1 MKKQDEIPTT
11 NPSEIEALI
20 KRVEGSPLSKG
31 DRDLI
36 TRLLKTMMVLLRII
50 ESKNASISRLKKML
64 FGPRGDKQEQPQR
77 NQTDTASEQEQFTA
91 DQSDAAKQS
100 LEEPANK
107 EERKERKGHGR
118 LAASKYTGAKTV
130 RCIDPLLQAGS
141 QCPHPTCGGRLYD
154 PAEIQK
160 FVRFESRPFIDGTIY
175 EQKVL
180 RCRVC
185 EARFSAPLP
194 EGVPAEKFDAT
205 ADAAIALLKYA
216 SGMPFYRLAKLQ
228 ALMGI
233 PLPASTQFMRC
244 EAVAD
249 IVCPVYLEMARQA
262 AVGEVVC
269 GDDTTVKILACLAE
283 NKQLPKD
290 ARTGL
295 QTTGIGALV
304 GERTIALYYS
314 GRRHTGENLY
324 ELLQRRPAHLDLPT
338 IMADAAAK
346 NWTPEFQ
353 RIAAKCLQH
362 ARKYFKDARPAFH
375 GKCRHVLDKLA
386 EVYKNESVAKE
397 MTPEQR
403 LAYHRQHSEPI
414 MTELKAWMEQ
424 QLASHEVEENDA
436 LGKAIRYFLNH
447 YSGLTQ
453 FLKTADA
460 PLDNNLAERILKRA
474 VLNRKNSLFYKT
486 EHGAAVG
493 DIITSLV
500 ETCAL
505 SKANAFDYLVA
516 LLRNARAVRAAPE
529 HWLAWNYLENS
540 SKQAA

>member
-1 MKKQDEIPTT
+1 
-11 NPSEIEALI
+11 
-20 KRVEGSPLSKG
+20 
-31 DRDLI
+31 
-36 TRLLKTMMVLLRII
+36 MVLLRII

-64 FGPRGDKQEQPQR
+64 FGPRGDKQEQRQG
-77 NQTDTASEQEQFTA
+77 NQTSTASEQEQSSK
-91 DQSDAAKQS
+91 DQNDAPEQS
-100 LEEPANK
+100 REDQINK
-107 EERKERKGHGR
+107 DERKVRKGHGR
-118 LAASKYTGAKTV
+118 LAVSKYTGAKTV
-130 RCIDPLLQAGS
+130 RCIDPLLSAGS

-160 FVRFESRPFIDGTIY
+160 FVRFESRPFVDGTIY

-180 RCRVC
+180 RCRLC
-185 EARFSAPLP
+185 EARIAAPLP
-194 EGVPAEKFDAT
+194 EGVRAEKFDAT

-249 IVCPVYLEMARQA
+249 VVYPVYLELARLA
-262 AVGEVVC
+262 AIGEVVC
-269 GDDTTVKILACLAE
+269 GDDTAVKILTCLRE
-283 NKQLPKD
+283 NKQLPKG

-324 ELLQRRPAHLDLPT
+324 QLLLLRPADLDLPT
-338 IMADAAAK
+338 IMGDAAAK

-353 RIAAKCLQH
+353 RIICKCLQH
-362 ARKYFKDARPAFH
+362 ARKHFKDVRLAFPA
-375 GKCRHVLDKLA
+375 KCRHVLDELG
-386 EVYKNESVAKE
+386 EVYKNDAQTKG
-397 MTPEQR
+397 MTPQER
-403 LAYHRQHSEPI
+403 LAYHEQHSLPR
-414 MTELKAWMEQ
+414 MTQLKEWVEQ
-424 QLASHEVEENDA
+424 QLRDHEFEPNDGF
-436 LGKAIRYFLNH
+436 GKAVSYFLGH
-447 YSGLTQ
+447 YEGLTQ
-453 FLKTADA
+453 FCRFAGA
-460 PLDNNLAERILKRA
+460 PIDNNMAERILKRA

-505 SKANAFDYLVA
+505 SKVNVFDYLVT
-516 LLRNARAVRAAPE
+516 LLRNARAVRAAPGR
-529 HWLAWNYLENS
+529 WLPWNYQENS